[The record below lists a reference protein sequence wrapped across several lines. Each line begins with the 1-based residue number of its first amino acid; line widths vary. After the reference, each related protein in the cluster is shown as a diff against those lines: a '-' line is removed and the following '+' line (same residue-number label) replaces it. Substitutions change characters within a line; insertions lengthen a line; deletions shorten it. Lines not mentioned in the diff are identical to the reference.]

1 MNIGIAGLGLIGGSL
16 SKAFKR
22 VPGYSVFG
30 YDVDNKTTEF
40 AIIAGALDGKLDD
53 RAIGKCECLFVAL
66 YPKAACEYLEK
77 IAPYIKKDS
86 LVLDCCGTKRAVCEK
101 GFSLAEKYGFI
112 FVGGHPMAG
121 THHFGFKS
129 SRADLFDGAGMV
141 IVPPI
146 FDDISLF
153 DRIKKVLEPMK
164 FSSISAITANKH
176 DEVIAFTSQL
186 AHIVSNAYVKSP
198 TAHNHKGFSAG
209 SYKDLTRVAQ
219 LNPAMWTELFAENR
233 DNLIKEIDIL
243 TANLIKYKEA
253 LKDQNY
259 EGLYTLLDEGS
270 KTKERV
276 EKIEDR
282 QH

>member
-1 MNIGIAGLGLIGGSL
+1 MNVGIAGLGLIGGSL

-22 VPGYSVFG
+22 AGGHSVFG
-30 YDVDNKTTEF
+30 FDIDSKTTEF
-40 AIIAGALDGKLDD
+40 AIIAGALDGKLDE
-53 RAIGKCECLFVAL
+53 RAIGMCDCLLIAL
-66 YPKAACEYLEK
+66 YPKAACEYLER
-77 IAPYIKKDS
+77 ISPFIKKDA
-86 LVLDCCGTKRAVCEK
+86 LVLDCCGTKRAICDK
-101 GFSLAEKYGFI
+101 GFALAEKYGFV

-121 THHFGFKS
+121 THHSGFKS

-141 IVPPI
+141 IVPPV
-146 FDDISLF
+146 FDDISLLS
-153 DRIKKVLEPMK
+153 RIKKVLEPMK
-164 FSSISAITANKH
+164 FASISAITAKKH

-198 TAHNHKGFSAG
+198 TAPNHKGFSAG
-209 SYKDLTRVAQ
+209 SFKDLTRVAQ

-243 TANLIKYKEA
+243 TANLIKYREVLA
-253 LKDQNY
+253 EQNY

-276 EKIEDR
+276 ER
-282 QH
+282 Q